1 LLVGSLTGIDFGADT
16 TAQFR
21 SFQYGA
27 GVQTTFDYVAVAVDA
42 WAQNNNRDDFTGA
55 AGPLASSPT
64 ASLWTTLSGDTAA
77 LDGSGNLVQTGAGA
91 SSEITSTTEFNITS
105 DTKFQFKVTD
115 IGSFF
120 GGVAMLFDNPVPWV
134 QRGVFIRND
143 IAGFQLYVSDVNGA
157 HSAATFTPVSGALW
171 ELRYDSST
179 QTASAFQNGLLVGSL
194 TGIDFGADTT
204 AQFRSFQ
211 YGAGVQTT
219 FDYVAVAVDVDVD
232 VDAWAQNNNRD
243 DFTGTA
249 GPLASSPS
257 ASLWTTLSGDTAAL
271 DGSGNLVQTGADPT
285 SEITSTTVFNITSDT
300 KFQFKVTDI
309 ENFYGGVA
317 MLFDGAKGL
326 YIRCDLN
333 DPVEYKLWA
342 YDGAG
347 AHSAATFTPVSG
359 ALWELRYDSSTQTAR
374 AFQNGLLVGT
384 LTGIDFGADTT
395 AQLRSFQYGGP
406 DVQTTFDYVAVTTS
420 TSPFETWA
428 QTNSGGQT
436 ANLDWDNDGVSN
448 GVEFFMNSEAGFTA
462 NPGLVGNT
470 VTWPNGGNI
479 PSSEYGSEF
488 VVQTSTDLVNWTD
501 VPGTGDANLA
511 NTSGSVSYTVT
522 GSGKQFVRLK
532 VTPN

>member
-1 LLVGSLTGIDFGADT
+1 
-16 TAQFR
+16 
-21 SFQYGA
+21 
-27 GVQTTFDYVAVAVDA
+27 
-42 WAQNNNRDDFTGA
+42 
-55 AGPLASSPT
+55 
-64 ASLWTTLSGDTAA
+64 
-77 LDGSGNLVQTGAGA
+77 
-91 SSEITSTTEFNITS
+91 
-105 DTKFQFKVTD
+105 
-115 IGSFF
+115 
-120 GGVAMLFDNPVPWV
+120 MLFDNPVPWV

-143 IAGFQLYVSDVNGA
+143 IAGFQLYVSDVNGG
-157 HSAATFTPVSGALW
+157 HSAAA
-171 ELRYDSST
+171 
-179 QTASAFQNGLLVGSL
+179 
-194 TGIDFGADTT
+194 
-204 AQFRSFQ
+204 
-211 YGAGVQTT
+211 
-219 FDYVAVAVDVDVD
+219 
-232 VDAWAQNNNRD
+232 
-243 DFTGTA
+243 
-249 GPLASSPS
+249 
-257 ASLWTTLSGDTAAL
+257 
-271 DGSGNLVQTGADPT
+271 
-285 SEITSTTVFNITSDT
+285 
-300 KFQFKVTDI
+300 
-309 ENFYGGVA
+309 
-317 MLFDGAKGL
+317 
-326 YIRCDLN
+326 
-333 DPVEYKLWA
+333 
-342 YDGAG
+342 
-347 AHSAATFTPVSG
+347 FTPVSG

-479 PSSEYGSEF
+479 ASSEYGSEF